1 MKKYLFI
8 MVLCSIIQISFAQSK
23 EGQSSEPA
31 RKATFINNG
40 FWDHWFIGAGAGANI
55 YFGDRNSDADFFH
68 RFTVAPEVQFGKWI
82 NPYLG
87 TRIKGA
93 GLTNLHTFNDN
104 ATIMSRNRFATVQAD
119 LMWSMTDYFM
129 KYSSDRVYSLVPY
142 VGFGW
147 AFGWD
152 YTNQPTYA
160 GGHTRMNGMTL
171 NAGIINNFK
180 LSDRVTLSI
189 EFAATAVRSEF
200 NQVKSSGNYDILG
213 TASAGLIF
221 NLGKTA
227 AFSEAELRNPQEI
240 DALNSRINELYA
252 QNQEL
257 AQRPVDCPDCPDC
270 PEPEVITEKV
280 VEFEDNP
287 LINNVVLFKI
297 NQTKVDPYQ
306 GVNIYNIAQY
316 LKDNPQFKV
325 RVIGYTDRKTGT
337 SQINEKLSAERAQNV
352 ARILI
357 SDYNISRDRIKVEW
371 VGDKEPPFDKPEW
384 NRAVILYVE
393 QE

>member
-1 MKKYLFI
+1 
-8 MVLCSIIQISFAQSK
+8 
-23 EGQSSEPA
+23 
-31 RKATFINNG
+31 
-40 FWDHWFIGAGAGANI
+40 
-55 YFGDRNSDADFFH
+55 
-68 RFTVAPEVQFGKWI
+68 
-82 NPYLG
+82 
-87 TRIKGA
+87 
-93 GLTNLHTFNDN
+93 
-104 ATIMSRNRFATVQAD
+104 MSRNRYASVQAD

-129 KYSSDRVYSLVPY
+129 KYNSKRVYSFVPY

-152 YTNQPTYA
+152 YANQPAYA
-160 GGHTRMNGMTL
+160 GGHTRVNGMTL
-171 NAGIINNFK
+171 NAGIVNNFK

-189 EFAATAVRSEF
+189 EFAATAVKSEF

-221 NLGKTA
+221 NVGKSAT
-227 AFSEAELRNPQEI
+227 FSEAELRNPQEI
-240 DALNSRINELYA
+240 DELNSRINELYA

-257 AQRPVDCPDCPDC
+257 AKRPIDCPDC

-280 VEFEDNP
+280 VEFEENP

-357 SDYNISRDRIKVEW
+357 SDYNINRDRVIVEW

-393 QE
+393 Q

>member
-8 MVLCSIIQISFAQSK
+8 MVLCSIIQTSFAQSK

-55 YFGDRNSDADFFH
+55 YFGDRNSDADFFN
-68 RFTVAPEVQFGKWI
+68 RFTVAPEIQFGKWI

-104 ATIMSRNRFATVQAD
+104 ASVMSRNRFATVQAD

-129 KYSSDRVYSLVPY
+129 KYSSNRIYSLVPY

-160 GGHTRMNGMTL
+160 SGYSRMNGMTL

-221 NLGKTA
+221 NIGKTA
-227 AFSEAELRNPQEI
+227 TFSEAELRNPQEI

-257 AQRPVDCPDCPDC
+257 AQRPVDCPDCP
-270 PEPEVITEKV
+270 EPEVITEKV
-280 VEFEDNP
+280 VEFEENP

-357 SDYNISRDRIKVEW
+357 SDYGISRDRVIVEW

-384 NRAVILYVE
+384 NCAVILYVE
-393 QE
+393 

>member
-23 EGQSSEPA
+23 EGQSLEPA

-257 AQRPVDCPDCPDC
+257 AQRPVDCP
-270 PEPEVITEKV
+270 EPEVITEKV

>member
-8 MVLCSIIQISFAQSK
+8 MVLFSIIQASFAQTK
-23 EGQSSEPA
+23 EGWSLEPA

-55 YFGDRNSDADFFH
+55 YFGDRNSDADFFN
-68 RFTVAPEVQFGKWI
+68 RFTVAPEIQFGKWI

-129 KYSSDRVYSLVPY
+129 KYNSKRVYSFVPY

-152 YTNQPTYA
+152 YANQPAYA
-160 GGHTRMNGMTL
+160 GGHTRVNGMTL

-221 NLGKTA
+221 NVGKSAT
-227 AFSEAELRNPQEI
+227 FSEAELRNPQEI
-240 DALNSRINELYA
+240 NALNSRINELYA

-257 AQRPVDCPDCPDC
+257 AQRPIDCPDC
-270 PEPEVITEKV
+270 PESEVITEKV
-280 VEFEDNP
+280 VEFEENP

-316 LKDNPQFKV
+316 LKENPQFKV

-357 SDYNISRDRIKVEW
+357 SDYNISRDRVIVEW

-393 QE
+393 Q

>member
-8 MVLCSIIQISFAQSK
+8 VMLCSIIQTSFAQMK

-55 YFGDRNSDADFFH
+55 YFGDKNSDADFFR
-68 RFTVAPEVQFGKWI
+68 RFTVAPEIQFGKWI

-87 TRIKGA
+87 TRIKGT

-104 ATIMSRNRFATVQAD
+104 ATIKSRNRFATVQAD

-129 KYSSDRVYSLVPY
+129 KYSSNRVYSLVPY

-152 YTNQPTYA
+152 YTNQPAYA
-160 GGHTRMNGMTL
+160 SGHTRMNGMTL

-180 LSDRVTLSI
+180 LSDRVILSI
-189 EFAATAVRSEF
+189 EFGATAVKSEF
-200 NQVKSSGNYDILG
+200 NQVKSSGDYDILG

-227 AFSEAELRNPQEI
+227 TFSEAELRNPQEI
-240 DALNSRINELYA
+240 DALNNRINELQA

-257 AQRPVDCPDCPDC
+257 AQRPVDCPDCP
-270 PEPEVITEKV
+270 EPEVITERV
-280 VEFEDNP
+280 VEFEENP

-337 SQINEKLSAERAQNV
+337 SRINEKLSAERAQNV

-357 SDYNISRDRIKVEW
+357 SDYNISRDRVIVEW

-393 QE
+393 Q

>member
-257 AQRPVDCPDCPDC
+257 AQRAVDCLDC

>member
-257 AQRPVDCPDCPDC
+257 AQRPVDCPDCP
-270 PEPEVITEKV
+270 ESEVITEKV

>member
-180 LSDRVTLSI
+180 LSDRMTLSI

-252 QNQEL
+252 QNREL
-257 AQRPVDCPDCPDC
+257 AQRPVDCPDCP
-270 PEPEVITEKV
+270 E
-280 VEFEDNP
+280 
-287 LINNVVLFKI
+287 L
-297 NQTKVDPYQ
+297 
-306 GVNIYNIAQY
+306 
-316 LKDNPQFKV
+316 
-325 RVIGYTDRKTGT
+325 R
-337 SQINEKLSAERAQNV
+337 
-352 ARILI
+352 
-357 SDYNISRDRIKVEW
+357 
-371 VGDKEPPFDKPEW
+371 
-384 NRAVILYVE
+384 
-393 QE
+393 

>member
-8 MVLCSIIQISFAQSK
+8 MVLFSIIQTSFAQTK
-23 EGQSSEPA
+23 EGRSLEPA

-68 RFTVAPEVQFGKWI
+68 RFTVAPEIQFGKWI

-221 NLGKTA
+221 NVGKSAT
-227 AFSEAELRNPQEI
+227 FSEAELRNPQEI

-257 AQRPVDCPDCPDC
+257 AQRPVDCPDCP
-270 PEPEVITEKV
+270 ESEVITEKV
-280 VEFEDNP
+280 VEFEENP

-316 LKDNPQFKV
+316 LKENPQFKV

-357 SDYNISRDRIKVEW
+357 SDYNISRDRVIVEW

-393 QE
+393 Q

>member
-8 MVLCSIIQISFAQSK
+8 MVLFSIIQTSFAQTK
-23 EGQSSEPA
+23 EGQSLEPA

-68 RFTVAPEVQFGKWI
+68 RFTVAPEIQFGKWI

-104 ATIMSRNRFATVQAD
+104 ATIMSRNRYASVQAD

-129 KYSSDRVYSLVPY
+129 KYNSKRVYSFVPY

-152 YTNQPTYA
+152 YANQPAYA
-160 GGHTRMNGMTL
+160 GGHTRVNGMTL
-171 NAGIINNFK
+171 NAGIVNNFK

-189 EFAATAVRSEF
+189 EFAATAVKSEF

-221 NLGKTA
+221 NVGKSAT
-227 AFSEAELRNPQEI
+227 FSEAELRNPQEI
-240 DALNSRINELYA
+240 DELNSRINELYA

-257 AQRPVDCPDCPDC
+257 AKRPIDCTDC

-280 VEFEDNP
+280 VEFEENP

-306 GVNIYNIAQY
+306 GVNIYNIAQF

-357 SDYNISRDRIKVEW
+357 SDYNINRDRVIVEW

-393 QE
+393 Q

>member
-8 MVLCSIIQISFAQSK
+8 MVLCSIIQTSFAQSK

-55 YFGDRNSDADFFH
+55 YFGDRNSDADFFN
-68 RFTVAPEVQFGKWI
+68 RFTVAPEIQFGKWI

-104 ATIMSRNRFATVQAD
+104 ASVMSRNRFATVQAD

-129 KYSSDRVYSLVPY
+129 KYSSNRVYSLVPY

-160 GGHTRMNGMTL
+160 SGYSRMNGMTL

-221 NLGKTA
+221 NIGKTA
-227 AFSEAELRNPQEI
+227 TFSEAELRNPQEI

-257 AQRPVDCPDCPDC
+257 AQRPVDCPDCP
-270 PEPEVITEKV
+270 EPEVITEKV
-280 VEFEDNP
+280 VEFEENP

-306 GVNIYNIAQY
+306 GVNIYNIAQD

-357 SDYNISRDRIKVEW
+357 SDYGISRDRVIVEW

-393 QE
+393 

>member
-8 MVLCSIIQISFAQSK
+8 MVLCSIIQTSFAQSR
-23 EGQSSEPA
+23 EGQSLEPA

-104 ATIMSRNRFATVQAD
+104 AAIMSRNRFATVQAD

-200 NQVKSSGNYDILG
+200 NQVKSSGNYDVLG
-213 TASAGLIF
+213 TVSAGLIF

-257 AQRPVDCPDCPDC
+257 AQRPVDCP
-270 PEPEVITEKV
+270 EPEVITEKV
-280 VEFEDNP
+280 VEFEENP

>member
-8 MVLCSIIQISFAQSK
+8 MVLCSIIQISIAQSK

-93 GLTNLHTFNDN
+93 GLTYLHTFNDN

-257 AQRPVDCPDCPDC
+257 AQRPVDCP
-270 PEPEVITEKV
+270 EPEVITEKV

-357 SDYNISRDRIKVEW
+357 SDYNLSRDRIKVEW

>member
-8 MVLCSIIQISFAQSK
+8 MVLCSIIQTSFAQSR
-23 EGQSSEPA
+23 EGQSLEPA

-104 ATIMSRNRFATVQAD
+104 AAIMSRNRFATVQAD

-160 GGHTRMNGMTL
+160 GGRTRMNGMTL

-200 NQVKSSGNYDILG
+200 NQVKSSGNYDVLG
-213 TASAGLIF
+213 TVSAGLIF

-257 AQRPVDCPDCPDC
+257 AQRPVDCP
-270 PEPEVITEKV
+270 EPEVITEKV
-280 VEFEDNP
+280 VEFEENP

-316 LKDNPQFKV
+316 LKDNPRFKV

>member
-8 MVLCSIIQISFAQSK
+8 MVLCSIIQTSFAQSK

-55 YFGDRNSDADFFH
+55 YFGDRNSDADFFN
-68 RFTVAPEVQFGKWI
+68 RFTVAPEIQFGKWI

-104 ATIMSRNRFATVQAD
+104 ASVMSRNRFATVQAD

-129 KYSSDRVYSLVPY
+129 KYSSNRVYSLVPY

-160 GGHTRMNGMTL
+160 SGYSRMNGMTL

-221 NLGKTA
+221 NIGKTA
-227 AFSEAELRNPQEI
+227 TFSEAELRNPQEI

-257 AQRPVDCPDCPDC
+257 AQRPVDCPDCP
-270 PEPEVITEKV
+270 EHEVITEKV
-280 VEFEDNP
+280 VEFEENP

-357 SDYNISRDRIKVEW
+357 SDYGISRDRVIVEW

-393 QE
+393 

>member
-8 MVLCSIIQISFAQSK
+8 MVLCSIIQTSFAQSK
-23 EGQSSEPA
+23 EGLSSEPA

-55 YFGDRNSDADFFH
+55 YFGDRNSDADFFN
-68 RFTVAPEVQFGKWI
+68 RFTVAPEIQFGKWI

-104 ATIMSRNRFATVQAD
+104 ASVMSRNRFATVQAD

-129 KYSSDRVYSLVPY
+129 KYSSNRVYSLVPY

-160 GGHTRMNGMTL
+160 SGYSRMNGMTL
-171 NAGIINNFK
+171 NAGIINNLK

-221 NLGKTA
+221 NIGKTA
-227 AFSEAELRNPQEI
+227 TFSEAELRNPQEI

-257 AQRPVDCPDCPDC
+257 AQRPVDCPDCP
-270 PEPEVITEKV
+270 EPEVITEKV
-280 VEFEDNP
+280 VEFEENP

-357 SDYNISRDRIKVEW
+357 SDYGISRDRVIVEW

-393 QE
+393 

>member
-8 MVLCSIIQISFAQSK
+8 MVLCSIIQTSFAQSK

-55 YFGDRNSDADFFH
+55 YFGDRNSDADFFN
-68 RFTVAPEVQFGKWI
+68 RFTVAPEIQFGKWI

-104 ATIMSRNRFATVQAD
+104 ASVMSRNRFATVQAD

-129 KYSSDRVYSLVPY
+129 KYSSNRVYSLVPY

-160 GGHTRMNGMTL
+160 SGYSRMNGMTL

-221 NLGKTA
+221 NIGKTA
-227 AFSEAELRNPQEI
+227 TFSEAELRNPQEI

-257 AQRPVDCPDCPDC
+257 AQRPVDCPDG

-280 VEFEDNP
+280 VEFEENP

-357 SDYNISRDRIKVEW
+357 SDYGISRDRVIVEW

-393 QE
+393 

>member
-8 MVLCSIIQISFAQSK
+8 MVLCSIIQTSFAQSK

-55 YFGDRNSDADFFH
+55 YFGDRNSDADFFN
-68 RFTVAPEVQFGKWI
+68 RFTVAPEIQFGKWI

-104 ATIMSRNRFATVQAD
+104 ASVMSRNRFATVQAD

-129 KYSSDRVYSLVPY
+129 KYSSNRVYSLVPY

-160 GGHTRMNGMTL
+160 SGYSRMNGMTL

-221 NLGKTA
+221 NIGKTA
-227 AFSEAELRNPQEI
+227 TFSEAELRNPQEI

-257 AQRPVDCPDCPDC
+257 AQRPVDCSDC

-280 VEFEDNP
+280 VEFEENP

-357 SDYNISRDRIKVEW
+357 SDYGISRDRVIVEW

-393 QE
+393 